1 MGIDVRGSHGCA
13 CRVDMWF
20 PWMAYV
26 RGSHGCVCRVDTWF
40 PWMAYERP
48 MDDALMK

>member
-1 MGIDVRGSHGCA
+1 MVWCE
-13 CRVDMWF
+13 VLMDMD
-20 PWMAYV
+20 V

-40 PWMAYERP
+40 PWMAHERP